1 MTYGKTAG
9 ILAAVAAAGLA
20 ACAPTSAHLSPS
32 GTEGAPLPTPSAT
45 APVASAPTTV
55 APSPSPAASST
66 VVAPPPLAILF
77 TATSNESYQLEARTY
92 SGAPAGSLTIP
103 YSDSGFEVAPDGSKV
118 LDGDEIIGVNGRT
131 IGRIAWT
138 FATLPIWADDSLH
151 LCGVTYD
158 QSSGGHARLVEF
170 DVSGTSRT
178 VATLGPSGPNISWGV
193 LACSPAADR
202 ALVAGGPG
210 PGEVI
215 DLVRLS
221 TGTILASH
229 TVKDEM
235 SASVASHDGRIIALN
250 GPSGI
255 AVRDASTWALEA
267 LIVRWGAP
275 EGYPLI
281 GSAVTAS
288 WDGSRLLVDAGGA
301 SGACHPQWLVDWAR
315 NRNILTSTSLPP
327 LGCSAVLPLT
337 HGASFFVSTNAVS
350 GALYLVEDSG
360 TVRKVGG

>member
-1 MTYGKTAG
+1 MTRRETAG
-9 ILAAVAAAGLA
+9 ILAALAAASLA
-20 ACAPTSAHLSPS
+20 ACASTSTHLSPS

-45 APVASAPTTV
+45 APVASAPTPV
-55 APSPSPAASST
+55 APSPSSTASST
-66 VVAPPPLAILF
+66 VVAPPPLAIFF
-77 TATSNESYQLEARTY
+77 TATSNESYQLEAHTY
-92 SGAPAGSLTIP
+92 SGALSGSLTIP

-118 LDGDEIIGVNGRT
+118 LDGDQIIGVNGRT

-138 FATLPIWADDSLH
+138 SATLPTWADDSQH

-158 QSSGGHARLVEF
+158 PQSGGHARLVEL

-178 VATLGPSGPNISWGV
+178 VATLGPSGSNISWGV
-193 LACSPAADR
+193 VACSPAADR
-202 ALVAGGPG
+202 VLVEGGPG

-221 TGTILASH
+221 TGTILARH
-229 TVKDEM
+229 FVADEIA
-235 SASVASHDGRIIALN
+235 ASVASHDGRIIAVSE
-250 GPSGI
+250 PSGI
-255 AVRDASTWALEA
+255 AVRDTWTWALEA
-267 LIVRWGAP
+267 RIVRWGAP

-301 SGACHPQWLVDWAR
+301 SGACHPQWLVNWAR
-315 NRNILTSTSLPP
+315 NRNLLTSTSLPP
-327 LGCSAVLPLT
+327 LGCSVVLPLT
-337 HGASFFVSTNAVS
+337 YGASFFVSINVS
-350 GALYLVEDSG
+350 GALYLVQDNC